1 MEKENE
7 EAVETEESLD
17 LPADPTE
24 GEEDTTDWKAE
35 AQKLRDKAIA
45 QRERTKSLKQQLA
58 ETKKAVEIAVGSQKS
73 PPQPKTGE
81 LDENSLLW
89 LEVKGMK
96 TDDLDEMKVIEDWK
110 KDSGK
115 DVRVIWA
122 SKAFQ
127 AELKTVRDD
136 KALQVAIP
144 GGTKRGGAQTGD
156 IASAFAKFEQTGT
169 LPEDR
174 ALADAVVDSITKTGS
189 DRIPPWQR

>member
-81 LDENSLLW
+81 LDETSLLW
-89 LEVKGMK
+89 LEVKGIK
-96 TDDLDEMKVIEDWK
+96 TDDSDELNLVEEWR

-115 DVRVIWA
+115 DVRAIYG

-127 AELKTVRDD
+127 AELKTLRAD
-136 KALQVAIP
+136 KEVLVATP
-144 GGTKRGGAQTGD
+144 GSTKRGGGQVGD
-156 IASAFAKFEQTGT
+156 FASAAATFEQTGI

-174 ALADAVVDSITKTGS
+174 ALADVVVDSITKTGN